1 MSIKIS
7 FHVIAGILGIVAAI
21 CLAIPSRNRAIF
33 FIIFSLVALIF
44 EIAIPFL
51 KTPDKEVPE
60 LDYSITYLPSN
71 YSPGVEIYGVK
82 WEKDFEEY
90 QIYFRNKSKTTDIHD
105 LRADIDLLGGIVK
118 YQILSQQGC
127 ENLIIIPY
135 DTEGGGIGVKNGPI
149 VKTVKSYS
157 NNLKI
162 NASKIFP
169 EGNFQLR
176 LIMKI
181 ISPIPK
187 DKEISGF
194 FGITYRYQTSD
205 EEMKKKSFA
214 CKIFP
219 KEAGSKYLV
228 IDKENPISGRHTRS
242 IGITFDKPLNFKKD
256 GSVEVEESTISEPGK
271 NQDAREK
278 ALDKEMKNF
287 EAVKKATVAIALV
300 DFNNKTKPYEIIGSG
315 FCVDPAGVIVT
326 CRHVIE
332 AFMSKSIAIQ
342 IEESNQDPDNIN
354 REKKICKPGPVMR
367 SFAIFYDTERSSTKL
382 IAIPTVV
389 DMVMAKTDKDI
400 ALLRVLKHDYFKNGY
415 PFLEIADYKNIKEG
429 QEIAVCGFPLG
440 TYLNEQLGT
449 MTSSFTK
456 GIISSIIPSPG
467 IDISL
472 LKGFQLDITAAHGNS
487 GGPAFF
493 IDSGKVFGVLT
504 QGIQQLDGKLLPGL
518 VKAEPVYAVS
528 DEIENIKTAT
538 IDSMLTP
545 RENTGQ
551 ASLE

>member
-1 MSIKIS
+1 MSIKML
-7 FHVIAGILGIVAAI
+7 FHIIAGILGIVAAI
-21 CLAIPSRNRAIF
+21 CLAVPSRNKVIF
-33 FIIFSLVALIF
+33 FIVFSLIALIF

-51 KTPDKEVPE
+51 KTADKEVPE

-71 YSPGVEIYGVK
+71 YAPGVEIYGIK

-90 QIYFRNKSKTTDIHD
+90 QIYFRNRNKTTNIHD
-105 LRADIDLLGGIVK
+105 LRTDIDLLGGIVK
-118 YQILSQQGC
+118 YQVLSQQGC
-127 ENLIIIPY
+127 ENLIIVPY
-135 DTEGGGIGVKNGPI
+135 DTEGGGIGIKNGPI

-181 ISPIPK
+181 LPPIPK
-187 DKEISGF
+187 DKETSGF
-194 FGITYRYQTSD
+194 FGITYRYQTSG
-205 EEMKKKSFA
+205 EEMEKKSFA
-214 CKIFP
+214 CKILP
-219 KEAGSKYLV
+219 KEAGSKYWI

-256 GSVEVEESTISEPGK
+256 GSVEVGESNIFK
-271 NQDAREK
+271 
-278 ALDKEMKNF
+278 
-287 EAVKKATVAIALV
+287 AVKKATVAIALV

-315 FCVDPAGVIVT
+315 FCIDPAGVIVT

-332 AFMSKSIAIQ
+332 AFMSKSIAVQ
-342 IEESNQDPDNIN
+342 IEESNQDPANIN
-354 REKKICKPGPVMR
+354 RERKVCKPGPVMR

-400 ALLRVLKHDYFKNGY
+400 ALLRVLKHNYFKNGY

-504 QGIQQLDGKLLPGL
+504 QGIQQPDGKLLPGL
-518 VKAEPVYAVS
+518 VKAEPIYAVS

-538 IDSMLTP
+538 IDNMLTP
-545 RENTGQ
+545 RENSGQ